1 MKSFEQIVTHEQ
13 LKDGTLVVVE
23 IPDIIK
29 SPAMII
35 GLSTDSLVK
44 NYIVQC
50 LDNTL
55 PNETYPYKAVSIP
68 YSYLTPVNVRP

>member
-1 MKSFEQIVTHEQ
+1 MKSFEQIVNHEQ

-23 IPDIIK
+23 VPDIIK
-29 SPAMII
+29 FPAMII

-68 YSYLTPVNVRP
+68 YSYLTPVTIKQ